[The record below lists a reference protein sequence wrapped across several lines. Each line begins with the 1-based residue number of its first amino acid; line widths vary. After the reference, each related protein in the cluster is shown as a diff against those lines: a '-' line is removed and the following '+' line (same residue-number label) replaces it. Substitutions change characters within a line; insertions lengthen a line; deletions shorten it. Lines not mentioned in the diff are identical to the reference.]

1 VQPAL
6 VQPDTRRFTRS
17 ALKADGYRPK
27 LVIEKVKPKGKP
39 RAKLLLQLIENNEA
53 NTTAHQ
59 QKEKMKEK
67 VTTPATPIVVMQRVG
82 RELGISLDKLT
93 KEKLEAAPSISEDST
108 QDD

>member
-1 VQPAL
+1 VQL
-6 VQPDTRRFTRS
+6 DTRRFPRS

-27 LVIEKVKPKGKP
+27 LVIEKAKPKGKP

-67 VTTPATPIVVMQRVG
+67 EKVTTPATPIVVMQRVG
-82 RELGISLDKLT
+82 RELGISPDKLT
-93 KEKLEAAPSISEDST
+93 KEKL
-108 QDD
+108 